1 MHFTRQPCAG
11 VRVDFQATLQSA
23 RQAVRE
29 VVSWLDQQNL
39 ASDECHEWELVLA
52 EATGNAVVHSESES
66 PLNIEATT
74 TTTGIEVR
82 VTDHSAGFEW
92 PEKAALPEDDESE
105 NGRGLFIIESLT
117 DRASYLRGRHEN
129 VLHLQRG
136 RRMPPRPA
144 EDTSSTLEVMTTE
157 LSACYEMLANIFRLG
172 ADAGRDITA
181 EALAANWLEEFRQLA
196 SADFL
201 TLRMLTPDAAQL
213 ERIAVSPAT
222 SFVTPFLDVGNT
234 DLVESR
240 ACISRQDQWF
250 DGCTV
255 FHHAGPLSQRS
266 HAVSGVAHPLESGGE
281 VIGVI
286 TFGVNKAHWEPKAAE
301 INVVRSLGDF
311 LGTLLHTLRRRD
323 EANHSRLIKREL
335 QIAADIQRSLLPLE
349 LPQSSA
355 VQSAGH
361 LTSVGEVGGD
371 FLDGIQLAD
380 GGRLF
385 VIADVMGKGVPAA
398 LFATAFR
405 SNLHSHLDLAAEPA
419 KLMRQLSLSLF
430 TELDRADMFIT
441 AQLAYLSADS
451 LTLRTCGAGHGPLL
465 MSDGIEVAEIGS
477 DGPPLGVSEDHEFAQ
492 HEIHLKG
499 ITHLLMHTDGLS
511 DSSSSEAQITREMLH
526 FWLRGTSVAGMDAWA
541 ARDSL
546 RQMHR
551 VFHESARV
559 RDDATFIILTRA
571 HATIPSPNPQ
581 SLTHASR

>member
-1 MHFTRQPCAG
+1 MHLTRQSCSG
-11 VRVDFQATLQSA
+11 VRVDFKATLHGA
-23 RQAVRE
+23 REAVRE
-29 VVSWLDQQNL
+29 VVTWLDGQHL
-39 ASDECHEWELVLA
+39 ASNECREWELVLA
-52 EATGNAVVHSESES
+52 EAAGNAVVHSESES

-74 TTTGIEVR
+74 TTTGVEVR
-82 VTDHSAGFEW
+82 VTDHGTGFEW
-92 PEKAALPEDDESE
+92 PEKAALPEDDEAE

-117 DRASYLRGRHEN
+117 DRVNYLRGREAN
-129 VLHLQRG
+129 VLHLQRD
-136 RRMPPRPA
+136 RRIPPKPA
-144 EDTSSTLEVMTTE
+144 EDMNVTLDLMTTE
-157 LSACYEMLANIFRLG
+157 LSTCYEMVANIFHLS
-172 ADAGRDITA
+172 ADAARDISA
-181 EALAANWLEEFRQLA
+181 EALASNWLEELRQLVG
-196 SADFL
+196 ADFL

-213 ERIAVSPAT
+213 ERIATSPSTA
-222 SFVTPFLDVGNT
+222 FVTPFLDIGNT
-234 DLVESR
+234 HLFESR
-240 ACISRQDQWF
+240 AQISRQDQWF
-250 DGCTV
+250 DGCSV
-255 FHHAGPLSQRS
+255 FHHADPLSQRS

-281 VIGVI
+281 IIGVL
-286 TFGVNKAHWEPKAAE
+286 TFGVNKAHWEPRAAE

-323 EANHSRLIKREL
+323 EANHSRAIKREL
-335 QIAADIQRSLLPLE
+335 QIAADIQRSLLPAE
-349 LPQSSA
+349 LPQSST

-371 FLDGIQLAD
+371 FLDGIPLPD

-419 KLMRQLSLSLF
+419 KLMRRLNQSLF
-430 TELDRADMFIT
+430 TELDRAEMFIT
-441 AQLAYLSADS
+441 AQFAYVSADS

-465 MSDGIEVAEIGS
+465 LSDGVQVAEIGS
-477 DGPPLGVSEDHEFAQ
+477 DGPPLGVTEDHAFPQ

-499 ITHLLMHTDGLS
+499 ISHILMHTDGLS
-511 DSSSSEAQITREMLH
+511 DSTSSETQITREMLH

-559 RDDATFIILTRA
+559 RDDATFIIITRA
-571 HATIPSPNPQ
+571 HANIPVPNHP

>member
-1 MHFTRQPCAG
+1 MHTTCQSCAG

-23 RQAVRE
+23 REAVRE
-29 VVSWLDQQNL
+29 VVTWLDHQNL
-39 ASDECHEWELVLA
+39 AADECRDWELVLA
-52 EATGNAVVHSESES
+52 EATGNAVVHSGSER

-74 TTTGIEVR
+74 TMSGVEVR
-82 VTDHSAGFEW
+82 VTDYSEGFEW

-117 DRASYLRGRHEN
+117 DRASYLRGRNEN

-136 RRMPPRPA
+136 RRTPPRPH
-144 EDTSSTLEVMTTE
+144 DTSEATLELMTTE

-172 ADAGRDITA
+172 ADAARDISA

-196 SADFL
+196 GADFL
-201 TLRMLTPDAAQL
+201 TLRMLTPDGAQL

-222 SFVTPFLDVGNT
+222 SFVTPFLDLGNT
-234 DLVESR
+234 HLVESR
-240 ACISRQDQWF
+240 ACISRQDQCF
-250 DGCTV
+250 DGCSV
-255 FHHAGPLSQRS
+255 FHHADPLSQRS

-311 LGTLLHTLRRRD
+311 LGTLLNTLRRRD

-335 QIAADIQRSLLPLE
+335 QIAADIQRSLLPVE
-349 LPQSSA
+349 LPQSAA

-371 FLDGIQLAD
+371 FLDGISLAD

-405 SNLHSHLDLAAEPA
+405 SNLHSHLDLAADPA
-419 KLMRQLSLSLF
+419 KLMRQLSRSLF

-477 DGPPLGVSEDHEFAQ
+477 DGPPLGVSEEHEYAQ
-492 HEIHLKG
+492 HEINLKG
-499 ITHLLMHTDGLS
+499 ITHILMHTDGLS
-511 DSSSSEAQITREMLH
+511 DSSSSETQITREMLH
-526 FWLRGTSVAGMDAWA
+526 FWLRGTSVAGMDAWT

-551 VFHESARV
+551 VFQESARV

-571 HATIPSPNPQ
+571 HATLPNPNPQ

>member
-1 MHFTRQPCAG
+1 MHLIRQTCAG

-23 RQAVRE
+23 HEAVRE
-29 VVSWLDQQNL
+29 VVAWLDHQNL
-39 ASDECHEWELVLA
+39 AADECRDWQLVLA
-52 EATGNAVVHSESES
+52 EATGNAVVHSESEG
-66 PLNIEATT
+66 PLNIQATT
-74 TTTGIEVR
+74 TTNGIEVR
-82 VTDHSAGFEW
+82 VTDHSSGFDW
-92 PEKAALPEDDESE
+92 PAQASLPEDDESE
-105 NGRGLFIIESLT
+105 HGRGLFIIESLT
-117 DRASYLRGRHEN
+117 DRVSYLRGRHEN
-129 VLHLQRG
+129 VLHLQRD
-136 RRMPPRPA
+136 RRAPSREA
-144 EDTSSTLEVMTTE
+144 DDAAATIEVMTAE

-172 ADAGRDITA
+172 ADAARDIPADT
-181 EALAANWLEEFRQLA
+181 LAANWLEELRQLA
-196 SADFL
+196 AADFL
-201 TLRMLTPDAAQL
+201 TLRMLTPDGTQL
-213 ERIAVSPAT
+213 ERIAISPST
-222 SFVTPFLDVGNT
+222 SFVTPFLDVSST
-234 DLVESR
+234 QFVESR

-250 DGCTV
+250 DGRSV
-255 FHHAGPLSQRS
+255 FDAADPLAQWDQ
-266 HAVSGVAHPLESGGE
+266 ALSGVAHPLESGGE

-286 TFGVNKAHWEPKAAE
+286 TFGVNRPVWEPKAAE

-335 QIAADIQRSLLPLE
+335 QIAADIQRSLLPVE
-349 LPQSSA
+349 LPQSA
-355 VQSAGH
+355 VVQSAGH

-371 FLDGIQLAD
+371 FLDGIPLPD

-419 KLMRQLSLSLF
+419 QLMRQLNRSLF

-451 LTLRTCGAGHGPLL
+451 LILRTCGAGHGPLL
-465 MSDGIEVAEIGS
+465 LSDGVEVAEIGS
-477 DGPPLGVSEDHEFAQ
+477 DGPPLGVSEGHAYPQ

-499 ITHLLMHTDGLS
+499 ITHILMHTDGLS
-511 DSSSSEAQITREMLH
+511 DSSSSEVQITREMLH
-526 FWLRGTSVAGMDAWA
+526 HWLRNTSVAGMDAWA

-551 VFHESARV
+551 VYQESARM

-571 HATIPSPNPQ
+571 HATIPVPSPQ
-581 SLTHASR
+581 SLSHASR

>member
-1 MHFTRQPCAG
+1 MHLTRQSCSG
-11 VRVDFQATLQSA
+11 VRVDFKATLHGA
-23 RQAVRE
+23 REAVRE
-29 VVSWLDQQNL
+29 VVTWLDGQHL
-39 ASDECHEWELVLA
+39 ASNECRDWELVLA

-66 PLNIEATT
+66 PLHIEATT
-74 TTTGIEVR
+74 TTTGVEVR
-82 VTDHSAGFEW
+82 VTDHGSGFEW

-117 DRASYLRGRHEN
+117 DRVSYLRGRQEN
-129 VLHLQRG
+129 ILHLQRD
-136 RRMPPRPA
+136 RLLPPRPA
-144 EDTSSTLEVMTTE
+144 EDMNATLELMTTE

-172 ADAGRDITA
+172 ADAARDISA
-181 EALAANWLEEFRQLA
+181 DALAANWLEELRQLVG
-196 SADFL
+196 ADFL
-201 TLRMLTPDAAQL
+201 TLRMLTPDSMQL
-213 ERIAVSPAT
+213 ERIATSPAT
-222 SFVTPFLDVGNT
+222 SFVTPFLDIGNT
-234 DLVESR
+234 HLVECR
-240 ACISRQDQWF
+240 AQISRQDQCF
-250 DGCTV
+250 DGCSV
-255 FHHAGPLSQRS
+255 FHHADPLSQRS

-281 VIGVI
+281 VIGVL

-311 LGTLLHTLRRRD
+311 FGTLLHTLRRRD
-323 EANHSRLIKREL
+323 EANHSRAIKREL
-335 QIAADIQRSLLPLE
+335 QIAADIQRSLLPVE
-349 LPQSSA
+349 LPQSST

-371 FLDGIQLAD
+371 FLDGIPLPD

-419 KLMRQLSLSLF
+419 KLMRRLNQSLF
-430 TELDRADMFIT
+430 TELDRAEMFIT
-441 AQLAYLSADS
+441 AQFAYLSADS
-451 LTLRTCGAGHGPLL
+451 LTMRSCGAGHGPLL
-465 MSDGIEVAEIGS
+465 LSDGLQVAEIGS
-477 DGPPLGVSEDHEFAQ
+477 DGPPLGVTEDHDFPQ

-499 ITHLLMHTDGLS
+499 ISHILMHTDGLS
-511 DSSSSEAQITREMLH
+511 DSTSSETQITREMLH

-559 RDDATFIILTRA
+559 RDDATFIIITRA
-571 HATIPSPNPQ
+571 HANIPVPNHP